1 METSV
6 IPCSGISY
14 ICNSRQGNCSQTLK
28 FPVSM
33 NYIYMKI
40 KRSRSQKFSISLLLQ
55 DLIIYIIYIIKF
67 LYSFFLF
74 FFSFFDFCL
83 R

>member
-1 METSV
+1 MKTLV

-14 ICNSRQGNCSQTLK
+14 IFNSRQGNCSQTLK
-28 FPVSM
+28 FTALR
-33 NYIYMKI
+33 NFIYMKM
-40 KRSRSQKFSISLLLQ
+40 KRRSSQKFSISLLLAE
-55 DLIIYIIYIIKF
+55 LIIYIIYIIKF

>member
-1 METSV
+1 MQSSV
-6 IPCSGISY
+6 LPSSGISY
-14 ICNSRQGNCSQTLK
+14 ICNSITVNFSQTGK

-40 KRSRSQKFSISLLLQ
+40 KRSRSQKFSISLLLAE
-55 DLIIYIIYIIKF
+55 LIIYIIYIIKF
-67 LYSFFLF
+67 LYSFFF
-74 FFSFFDFCL
+74 FLFFDFCL